1 MEKKEILRTV
11 KFVLFS
17 ASAGLIQALSFTLM
31 TEVFKFNW
39 TVSNLIALALS
50 VIWNFTLN
58 RKFTFKSAANVP
70 SAMLKAFAF
79 YLWFYPLQLLL
90 GTFLT
95 EKLMWNGYIVEGIT
109 MVLNLALEYP
119 WQKYFVFKGT
129 VDSADNK

>member
-39 TVSNLIALALS
+39 TASNLVALALS

-109 MVLNLALEYP
+109 MILNLALEYP